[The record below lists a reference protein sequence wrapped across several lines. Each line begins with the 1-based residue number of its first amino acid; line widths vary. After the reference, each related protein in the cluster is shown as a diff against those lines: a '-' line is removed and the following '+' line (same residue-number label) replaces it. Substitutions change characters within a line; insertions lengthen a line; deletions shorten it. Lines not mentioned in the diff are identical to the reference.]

1 MKKHYRE
8 IDILKGLAIAMVMLG
23 HSIIVYPI
31 NLNLIRWCGNL
42 HSFVSTTH
50 MPLFFMISGF
60 CFGYRDL
67 KDYAL
72 KKFKRIVI
80 PLLVFG
86 VISAFFGSIGGSL
99 VNGPSKG
106 FLQSLPLILTGK
118 FLWFLHT
125 LLMIFII
132 FPFIRKLFDN
142 KLVGAITLIVLAA
155 LNIFVRFP
163 LQVHVDALNIAFTVP
178 NTFSLDN
185 IREYLFFFAAGYYL
199 KLRSREYP
207 EVFKKSLKTI
217 GTLPVWLVS
226 LAVWFVIAF
235 PNMIF
240 GLPYASSWQPVLRG
254 VYKVAV
260 AFVGI
265 LCVTSFAI
273 LIRRFFF
280 SKLFEEAGKYSLQI
294 FLFNGYLLTVT
305 RWLVV
310 SKLHIKIPAVIIAA
324 NFFVLFGVSLVIIEL
339 VVKRVKLFRILT
351 GIPEPKE

>member
-31 NLNLIRWCGNL
+31 DLNLIRWCGSL

-86 VISAFFGSIGGSL
+86 VLHVFLGSIGGDL
-99 VNGPSKG
+99 VNRGGG
-106 FLQSLPLILTGK
+106 FLQSLPGVLTGK
-118 FLWFLHT
+118 YLWFLHA

-142 KLVGAITLIVLAA
+142 KLVGAIALIALAA
-155 LNIFVRFP
+155 LNIFVKFP
-163 LQVHVDALNIAFTVP
+163 LKVRMDALNIAFTVP
-178 NTFSLDN
+178 NTFSLDS

-207 EVFKKSLKTI
+207 EVFKKSLKAV

-254 VYKVAV
+254 VYGIFV
-260 AFVGI
+260 AFMGI